1 MKRKDAYITQILALL
16 LMLTLRV
23 ASYAASPAVV
33 FADTAFYNHYSYIRF
48 VSGDSIAAPTAD
60 DFLDRAAQVRFPVG
74 QATLPADSRTLA
86 ELEQQVL
93 PRINA
98 DSLELV
104 SIMIHGAASP
114 DGSYQ
119 LNERLSRQ
127 RAQMLT
133 QFIRERLRFPG
144 TDRTMTED
152 FTVEDY
158 PTLVTLMRR
167 QADSDYATVKALCDR
182 YLPQVSSHQSQ
193 VNSHQSQVNGHL
205 SQGNITALKAK
216 LQAAQGGAL
225 WRRLLRDY
233 FPQLRTARIMLVFRK
248 YEGEKMALSTLTPQ
262 AMPPQ
267 LPDSAQQPQSPHLPQ
282 SPQSPQSPQTP
293 QQPLSPQRLPRREL
307 LSLKTNLLFYGI
319 YMPGYNR
326 WCPIPNI
333 ALEYYPKRGHFTYGA
348 SFDMPWWQDYDAHKF
363 FQLRNYQLHTRYY
376 FRPSQ
381 QPLRPAVLP
390 PGSPQQPQQ
399 PQPQQPHRPAFSGF
413 FLQAYVNGGIYG
425 ICFDADRGWVG
436 EGIGGGIGMGYTV
449 PLSRNGHWRLDFEAQ
464 VGVFVTKYDPY
475 QYENPIDP
483 AYHDNLYYYKW
494 TLDPD
499 LFKQRQYRWTWIGP
513 TRIGITLSYDL
524 LYRRHQKRG
533 ASFKA
538 YEYMPV
544 IPEAPETID
553 TIEAIDAIDAIDAI
567 EATVPGGS
575 PAPAAPHPQKKGGR
589 P

>member
-16 LMLTLRV
+16 LMLALKV

-33 FADTAFYNHYSYIRF
+33 FADTAFYNHYSYICF

-74 QATLPADSRTLA
+74 QATLPTDSRTLA

-144 TDRTMTED
+144 SDRTMTED

-182 YLPQVSSHQSQ
+182 YLPQV
-193 VNSHQSQVNGHL
+193 NSHLSQGNGHQ

-267 LPDSAQQPQSPHLPQ
+267 LPDSAHLPQSPQLPQQPQ
-282 SPQSPQSPQTP
+282 SPQSPQSPQ
-293 QQPLSPQRLPRREL
+293 QPHSPQRLPRREL

-399 PQPQQPHRPAFSGF
+399 PHQPAFSGF
-413 FLQAYVNGGIYG
+413 FLQAYVNGGLYG

-464 VGVFVTKYDPY
+464 FGVFVTKYDPY

-524 LYRRHQKRG
+524 LYRRYLKSG

-538 YEYMPV
+538 YEA
-544 IPEAPETID
+544 IEA
-553 TIEAIDAIDAIDAI
+553 IEAIDTIAAPVAPVAPVAP
-567 EATVPGGS
+567 E
-575 PAPAAPHPQKKGGR
+575 APAAPHSQKKGGR